1 MIRIGTLSLE
11 TPFIL
16 APLAGYTDVAF
27 RLLCREHGAALV
39 LSEMLSCHGI
49 VHRQGGTQALLR
61 TIAEERPVGFQLFGA
76 DADLMAEA
84 AAMLNEYPIDLIDI
98 NMGCPVRKV
107 VRRGA
112 GCALMR
118 EPELAERIVRRVVA
132 RAKYPVTVKFRSG
145 WDDRQLTAPDFAR
158 RMEAAGAAAVIVHG
172 RTWAQGFSGQAEW
185 NIIRRVKEAVR
196 IPVVGNGD
204 VTSHAEGLRRMQES
218 GCDAVM
224 IGRAALGNPWVF
236 QAEGR
241 PDTAGERLRGLAR
254 YLELSRRLLPE
265 ERILARLKQHASR
278 YVTGLAGAA
287 ALRQRIFACDSF
299 ITLQQCC
306 SPRSDDT
313 DLATPKGTAPESS

>member
-1 MIRIGTLSLE
+1 MISIGPLTLA
-11 TPFIL
+11 TPYIL

-27 RLLCREHGAALV
+27 RLLCREHGASLV
-39 LSEMLSCHGI
+39 MSEMLSCHGI
-49 VHRQGGTQALLR
+49 VYRQPGTHALLR
-61 TIAEERPVGFQLFGA
+61 TVAAERPVGFQLFGA

-84 AAMLNEYPIDLIDI
+84 AAMLSEYPIDLIDI

-118 EPELAERIVRRVVA
+118 EPALAERIVARVVQ
-132 RAKYPVTVKFRSG
+132 RAKVPVTVKFRSG
-145 WDDRQLTAPDFAR
+145 WDEGSRTAPDFAR

-172 RTWAQGFSGQAEW
+172 RTWAQGFSGKADW
-185 NIIRRVKEAVR
+185 GMIGRVKQALS

-204 VTSHAEGLRRMQES
+204 VTGHAEGQRLMRES

-236 QAEGR
+236 HPEGR
-241 PDTAGERLRGLAR
+241 PESAGQRLRALAR
-254 YLELSRRLLPE
+254 YLELSRQLLPE

-278 YVTGLAGAA
+278 YVSGLAGAA
-287 ALRQRIFACDSF
+287 ALRQHIFACDS
-299 ITLQQCC
+299 LAALLRCC
-306 SPRSDDT
+306 SEPAVT
-313 DLATPKGTAPESS
+313 DPALTEEAAG